1 MADRREPDGRTGST
15 RQRFPGI
22 SSRTYEHPADRTALT
37 ALRTL
42 QGFDTALRKISGLVG
57 ERSLRLMHLGS
68 AVRVGPQQFTTIHDM
83 TLESAQILDLAQT
96 PEVFVVN
103 QPHVGAMALGMDRP
117 FIVLNTATVDLMTP
131 DELQFV
137 IGHEVGHV
145 ASGHAVYRTLLY
157 HLLQLASRVAW
168 IPLGVL
174 GVRAIVAALE
184 EWARKSELS
193 ADRAGLL
200 VVQDP
205 DVALRALMKLAG
217 GAHLA
222 EMDVDAFL
230 DQAAEYDG
238 SGDVRDSVL
247 KLLAL
252 QGQTHPFAVLR
263 AAELHKW
270 ASSAEYQQVLAGDY
284 PLRADDA
291 QTRISD
297 EVRSATRSYAESVR
311 ETADPLVSMVRD
323 AAGASSRWFQRFGSD
338 GSSST
343 GQAPDGD
350 APASTPRRPASKRP
364 PAKTTTAKAP
374 AAKATAAKRSTATKK
389 TTAAKKATPA
399 KKSAATTDAAVQQ
412 SPAKKAPGGR
422 KTPSKRTPRKGTP
435 PPGST
440 DGGGPA

>member
-1 MADRREPDGRTGST
+1 MADRRETDGSTGSA

-22 SSRTYEHPADRTALT
+22 SSRAYEHPADRTALT

-68 AVRVGPQQFTTIHDM
+68 AVRVGPQQFSSIYDM
-83 TLESAQILDLAQT
+83 TLESAQVLDLAQT

-222 EMDVDAFL
+222 EMDVAAFL

-238 SGDVRDSVL
+238 AGDVRDSVL

-270 ASSAEYQQVLAGDY
+270 AGSAEYRQVLGGDY

-338 GSSST
+338 GSAASSKAT
-343 GQAPDGD
+343 DDD
-350 APASTPRRPASKRP
+350 APASAPRRPATKRP
-364 PAKTTTAKAP
+364 PAKTATAKKTAKAP
-374 AAKATAAKRSTATKK
+374 AKKVPATKTAATKDAATK
-389 TTAAKKATPA
+389 A
-399 KKSAATTDAAVQQ
+399 
-412 SPAKKAPGGR
+412 PAKKAATTKTATT
-422 KTPSKRTPRKGTP
+422 KTPAKRTPRKRTQ

-440 DGGGPA
+440 DTGAGPSA